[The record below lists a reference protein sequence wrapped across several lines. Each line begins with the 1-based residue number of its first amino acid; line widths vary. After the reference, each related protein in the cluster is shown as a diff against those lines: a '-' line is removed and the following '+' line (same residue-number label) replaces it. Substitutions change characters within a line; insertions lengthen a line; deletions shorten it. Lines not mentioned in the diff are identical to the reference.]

1 MWWPRRALV
10 VLVAVAFLAGCGA
23 SEQTPLPPGPAPPQA
38 ASLDWV
44 ERYPAKGPALEF
56 SVSRFEVT
64 ASGWR
69 AEIGIENDT
78 STRWRLAETPTTG
91 FGVMLFPTDEVADV
105 ESRTQ
110 DGDLPGLR
118 EARSFDPPLP
128 SDLPPGGSWE
138 GSISAPGSL
147 AARLYVRIVFGRL
160 VAMGDA
166 PDGMHTQFSWIT
178 DHSYRLEMS
187 AAE

>member
-1 MWWPRRALV
+1 
-10 VLVAVAFLAGCGA
+10 
-23 SEQTPLPPGPAPPQA
+23 
-38 ASLDWV
+38 
-44 ERYPAKGPALEF
+44 
-56 SVSRFEVT
+56 
-64 ASGWR
+64 
-69 AEIGIENDT
+69 
-78 STRWRLAETPTTG
+78 
-91 FGVMLFPTDEVADV
+91 MLFPTDEVAEV

-118 EARSFDPPLP
+118 EARRFAPPLP